1 MARPTK
7 PTPKSPEPPPSAP
20 TPASDVAKSYFRDLS
35 SHLTVTPIK
44 VYAEADIKDGLRR
57 ALAAQHAAIE
67 SFIEAK
73 LADGLSLEEINEFS
87 AIQMQVMPTIID
99 RNGRKKVEWPFK
111 IIGPDD

>member
-7 PTPKSPEPPPSAP
+7 PTPKTPEPTVAAP
-20 TPASDVAKSYFRDLS
+20 IPATDVTKTYLRDLS

-67 SFIEAK
+67 AFIEAK
-73 LADGLSLEEINEFS
+73 LAEGLSLEEINEFS
-87 AIQMQVMPTIID
+87 AIQMQVMPTITD